1 MAKSNSSVSTSSS
14 APNSTSGSTNT
25 SGNMPTSFLKGSY
38 MNLPPETRG
47 LITLVGA
54 GIVLYIGYK
63 VYKLIKDTSGGV
75 VSKDKGNKQEDKEW
89 SSESDRLNQDPKTR
103 ATISNAQAL
112 SYANSL
118 HAAMDGYGTD
128 EGTIYSVFRKI
139 KNSGDFALLM
149 NAYGVREISSGA
161 WNPEPNFNGTLVG
174 ALTSELSSEDKGKVN
189 KILQSKKI
197 EYKV

>member
-1 MAKSNSSVSTSSS
+1 
-14 APNSTSGSTNT
+14 
-25 SGNMPTSFLKGSY
+25 
-38 MNLPPETRG
+38 
-47 LITLVGA
+47 
-54 GIVLYIGYK
+54 
-63 VYKLIKDTSGGV
+63 
-75 VSKDKGNKQEDKEW
+75 
-89 SSESDRLNQDPKTR
+89 
-103 ATISNAQAL
+103 
-112 SYANSL
+112 
-118 HAAMDGYGTD
+118 MDGYGTD